1 MSVAISAGETGC
13 ADSSVVRTHR
23 HHYATR
29 RSWWSSV
36 AAMLDTAARMAAF
49 SAYPSRRP
57 IRASG
62 PRAGGATDAT
72 MRMTGSGGRG
82 DRAASLPLLPS
93 VRLPSFRPPLDV
105 GPHPDGRRSKASGW
119 LGEVRLAC
127 KPDRVPTSH
136 SQHVR
141 DLRGPTRLSFR
152 FSAIAS
158 KMVSYKCPRDV
169 AASGG
174 RHRAKCD
181 SSRYRPQA
189 TPRGH
194 PNEGVT

>member
-93 VRLPSFRPPLDV
+93 VRLPSFAHRSTSDRIQTGVARRRAV
-105 GPHPDGRRSKASGW
+105 GSGKSGSLVSRIACRR
-119 LGEVRLAC
+119 VTRN
-127 KPDRVPTSH
+127 TSAT
-136 SQHVR
+136 SAR
-141 DLRGPTRLSFR
+141 PTRLSFR

-174 RHRAKCD
+174 RHRAECD